1 MLVRIQLLALVV
13 SLMRVFLEGR
23 EQFFGTAVMF
33 ASCVLL
39 ILQNCASSA
48 RSAMETTFTLGES
61 SEDMLENVFYG
72 TEDKKNVGETQK

>member
-1 MLVRIQLLALVV
+1 
-13 SLMRVFLEGR
+13 
-23 EQFFGTAVMF
+23 MF